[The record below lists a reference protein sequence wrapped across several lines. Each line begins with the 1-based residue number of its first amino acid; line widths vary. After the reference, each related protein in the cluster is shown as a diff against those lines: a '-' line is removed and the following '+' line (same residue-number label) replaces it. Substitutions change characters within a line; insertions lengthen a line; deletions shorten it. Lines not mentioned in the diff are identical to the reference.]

1 MSIRDAMV
9 AAIRDGVAL
18 GRSDLAFVARRLH
31 LSARTLQR
39 KIAASGTSF
48 SALRDETRFELAGS
62 MLAQN
67 DLSIGEIAYR
77 LGYSETAAFTHA
89 FTPAVRPKP
98 ARRTTAGNG
107 RPSSRRGHEPRG
119 LCAFQAEQAAP
130 SRRDR
135 PRSR

>member
-1 MSIRDAMV
+1 M

-48 SALRDETRFELAGS
+48 SVLRDETRFELARS

-89 FTPAVRPKP
+89 FT
-98 ARRTTAGNG
+98 RRFG
-107 RPSSRRGHEPRG
+107 RSPRG
-119 LCAFQAEQAAP
+119 A
-130 SRRDR
+130 
-135 PRSR
+135 RSAG